1 MIPTPTSGQII
12 RVRPSESIPML
23 IAASTTTLQ
32 ITDVKQMLESLI
44 KQKESLEETI
54 KLLRDSSKL
63 PIPTNKYTWDPSSDT
78 IWIFEMR
85 GVSNVKESDLVSS
98 FCHNKFFQDFNDDEG
113 EIIILPIGLYDYKWG
128 VRRVASQTLK
138 CLETYFKNKD
148 WWDDKDFVASNF
160 NKKLD
165 KIVEVISPDAIIFRG
180 GHIDALPVIEKLLR
194 NLRVSAGQADPN
206 VTAPALD
213 FDVLWKM
220 THFNLFDERVTIFK
234 YD

>member
-1 MIPTPTSGQII
+1 MEPTSGQII
-12 RVRPSESIPML
+12 RVRPSETIPIL
-23 IAASTTTLQ
+23 RAASTTTLQ
-32 ITDVKQMLESLI
+32 MTDVKQMLESLI
-44 KQKESLEETI
+44 EQKKSLEKTI
-54 KLLRDSSKL
+54 KLLRDSTKF
-63 PIPTNKYTWDPSSDT
+63 PIPTNQYTWDPSNDT
-78 IWIFEMR
+78 LWIFEMR
-85 GVSNVKESDLVSS
+85 GVGNVEESDLVSS
-98 FCHNKFFQDFNDDEG
+98 FCHNKFFRDFNDSSG
-113 EIIILPIGLYDYKWG
+113 EIIILPIGLYDFTQG
-128 VRRVASQTLK
+128 MRDITGQTLK

-148 WWDDKDFVASNF
+148 WWDDEKCFVASNF

-165 KIVEVISPDAIIFRG
+165 KIVEVISPGAIIFRG

-194 NLRVSAGQADPN
+194 NLRVSVGHIDPN